1 MRHFRNSQPS
11 NERSQFSSAGEFPH
25 LKLSLLI
32 VLWFKKRNVK
42 WGHLKNADALP
53 SNS

>member
-11 NERSQFSSAGEFPH
+11 NEKSQFSSAGEFPH
-25 LKLSLLI
+25 LKLSLVI
-32 VLWFKKRNVK
+32 VLWYKKECQM
-42 WGHLKNADALP
+42 GAFKNADALP